1 MKTLQTKVWLFSAML
16 TVLLV
21 LGCSS
26 PLTEDSNGTGI
37 LGKARAFTQEW
48 DEAYFRG
55 TANGWSATPMELI
68 GDNFW
73 STTQDFTG
81 QTNPRFKV
89 DRFGDWA
96 ENYPTGD
103 VLVGPG
109 VWVIVFNDLSKAVI
123 AMPAADAQFSSMFF
137 RGTPNGW
144 SNTAM
149 TQVSDYIWET
159 TQDFSG
165 QTNPRFKFD
174 RFGNWN
180 ESYPSTDFLISEPGT
195 HTIRF
200 DSRTKAISLVEST
213 VPVTGTPSL
222 SPGGGT
228 YSDTVTVNAN
238 GEGVIYYTTDGST
251 PDENDAVFPSGG
263 ITFDDQGDVILKARA
278 LAPGKTWSSLVS
290 QQYTITGPV
299 TPLTVYV
306 KASSPPIIWA
316 WEVNGRNISELE
328 GYTWSNQESMIS
340 DGSGWYKWSVP
351 TAYLPLTGD
360 LGFKIN
366 QSNPEHLVSQTSWN
380 ETPSSASSWVTE
392 DPRVPLPQRPA

>member
-26 PLTEDSNGTGI
+26 PLTDGTLTLGTGI
-37 LGKARAFTQEW
+37 IGQGPGLFTQEW

-144 SNTAM
+144 SNTAY
-149 TQVSDYIWET
+149 DPGFRLYLGNN
-159 TQDFSG
+159 SG
-165 QTNPRFKFD
+165 
-174 RFGNWN
+174 
-180 ESYPSTDFLISEPGT
+180 FLRADEP
-195 HTIRF
+195 
-200 DSRTKAISLVEST
+200 
-213 VPVTGTPSL
+213 
-222 SPGGGT
+222 
-228 YSDTVTVNAN
+228 
-238 GEGVIYYTTDGST
+238 
-251 PDENDAVFPSGG
+251 
-263 ITFDDQGDVILKARA
+263 
-278 LAPGKTWSSLVS
+278 
-290 QQYTITGPV
+290 
-299 TPLTVYV
+299 
-306 KASSPPIIWA
+306 
-316 WEVNGRNISELE
+316 
-328 GYTWSNQESMIS
+328 
-340 DGSGWYKWSVP
+340 
-351 TAYLPLTGD
+351 
-360 LGFKIN
+360 
-366 QSNPEHLVSQTSWN
+366 
-380 ETPSSASSWVTE
+380 
-392 DPRVPLPQRPA
+392 